1 MATHEQVKIGGE
13 DGEAPVPIEAD
24 AVVADELSVNTLNVV
39 DSFMSVSETIE
50 VLAGEHDRLKVY
62 VKEEDGAR
70 LAFEGS
76 VEELE
81 ALQENVLQAGMEL
94 QVGEVTIFVKGH
106 ELLAGTPDGKTLTLA
121 TLE

>member
-1 MATHEQVKIGGE
+1 MATDEQVKTSGARAARE
-13 DGEAPVPIEAD
+13 K
-24 AVVADELSVNTLNVV
+24 
-39 DSFMSVSETIE
+39 DSPFVRNLDVISQGLVISETFE
-50 VLAGEHDRLKVY
+50 VLAGEHDRIKVY
-62 VKEEDGAR
+62 VKDDDGAR

-94 QVGEVTIFVKGH
+94 QVGEVTIFVRGH
-106 ELLAGTPDGKTLTLA
+106 KLLARTPDGKTLTLA